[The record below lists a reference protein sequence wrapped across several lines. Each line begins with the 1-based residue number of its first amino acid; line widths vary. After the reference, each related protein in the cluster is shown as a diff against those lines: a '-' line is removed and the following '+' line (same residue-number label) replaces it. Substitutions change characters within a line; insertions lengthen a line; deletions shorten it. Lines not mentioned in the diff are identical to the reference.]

1 MRTALFL
8 SPLSMPTCADLL
20 ADLGAY
26 SFAETPMFV
35 SPPCAHFSLG
45 VDFDELAQDVVEG
58 RHRHR
63 PRNVFAPNQFA
74 TKMRRK

>member
-1 MRTALFL
+1 M
-8 SPLSMPTCADLL
+8 SADLI
-20 ADLGAY
+20 
-26 SFAETPMFV
+26 AELRAGPSGPIQV
-35 SPPCAHFSLG
+35 SSLPCIASL
-45 VDFDELAQDVVEG
+45 VTDFDELAQDVVEG